1 MTAFSHNPLQAA
13 LRVAFS
19 PGKTR
24 VMLVLLMSAKALLA
38 LSYLVFIVVPPV
50 SLNADD
56 LTAALAAALK
66 TSPKEA
72 SSSKQ
77 C

>member
-1 MTAFSHNPLQAA
+1 
-13 LRVAFS
+13 
-19 PGKTR
+19 
-24 VMLVLLMSAKALLA
+24 MLVLLMSAKALLA

-72 SSSKQ
+72 SPSKQ

>member
-1 MTAFSHNPLQAA
+1 
-13 LRVAFS
+13 
-19 PGKTR
+19 
-24 VMLVLLMSAKALLA
+24 MLVLLMSAKALLA

-56 LTAALAAALK
+56 LTTALAAALK